1 MKNIAW
7 ILLFGVLE
15 GKVLIG
21 KLVRVFFVKVIFLAR
36 RLKEWILS
44 FSVLDL
50 INEIDRFFPE
60 HGKGVASLLR
70 MLIFSYFVKIDQIIR
85 VFIGSLISQI
95 GLSQPI
101 FILILELKNTFIVLV
116 NVVDRLFE
124 LNQFFDDSS

>member
-7 ILLFGVLE
+7 ILLFGVLK

-21 KLVRVFFVKVIFLAR
+21 KLVRVFFVKVIFLVG

-50 INEIDRFFPE
+50 INEIDRFFPK

-124 LNQFFDDSS
+124 LNQFLDDSS

>member
-7 ILLFGVLE
+7 ILLFGVLK

-21 KLVRVFFVKVIFLAR
+21 KLVRVFFVKVIFLVG

-60 HGKGVASLLR
+60 HGKGVTSLLR

-95 GLSQPI
+95 GLSQSI

-124 LNQFFDDSS
+124 LNQFLDDSS